1 MAGGAGS
8 REARLGVIGIGGSG
22 PGRLMTRVAGGW
34 NRCVVSVCVALRAGN
49 GQVGARQR
57 KWALG
62 VIERC
67 GTPAAG

>member
-1 MAGGAGS
+1 MAGVAGG
-8 REARLGVIGIGGSG
+8 RKARGGVIRIGGSG
-22 PGRLMTRVAGGW
+22 PGRLMACIAGGW
-34 NRCVVSVCVALRAGN
+34 NRDVVSIYVALRAGN